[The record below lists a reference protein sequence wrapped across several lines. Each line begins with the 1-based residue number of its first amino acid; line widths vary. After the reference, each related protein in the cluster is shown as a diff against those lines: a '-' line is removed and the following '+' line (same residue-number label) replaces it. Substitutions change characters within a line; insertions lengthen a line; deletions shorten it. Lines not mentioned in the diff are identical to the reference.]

1 MAQRN
6 TNVEASTS
14 RATYAPGEE
23 TFLQRQLREF
33 HNPETI
39 DKVAH
44 RRDKHGVASPSAC
57 AEWVKFDPLAGK
69 MSGDR
74 KAK

>member
-6 TNVEASTS
+6 TQVEASTS

-44 RRDKHGVASPSAC
+44 RRTKDGAVMPNARAD
-57 AEWVKFDPLAGK
+57 WVKFDTLDGK